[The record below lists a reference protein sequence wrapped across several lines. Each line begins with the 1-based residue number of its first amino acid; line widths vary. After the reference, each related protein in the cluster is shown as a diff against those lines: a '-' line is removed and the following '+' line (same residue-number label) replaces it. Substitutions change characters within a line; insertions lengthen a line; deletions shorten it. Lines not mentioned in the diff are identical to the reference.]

1 MLNESHILLQQ
12 YHNFLGF
19 KNQIDR
25 LSKHHL
31 NPFLS
36 LLLRRTMIEYTDGY
50 VFFFFGGG
58 REECSLVSLLIGD
71 GVQRSEMTFSRA
83 SAPTFPSAIDRL

>member
-31 NPFLS
+31 NLFLS

-50 VFFFFGGG
+50 GGFFWGGG
-58 REECSLVSLLIGD
+58 GEECSLVSLLIGD
-71 GVQRSEMTFSRA
+71 GVQRSEMTFLRA

>member
-31 NPFLS
+31 NPFFS

-50 VFFFFGGG
+50 GVFFWGGG
-58 REECSLVSLLIGD
+58 EECSLVSLLIGD
-71 GVQRSEMTFSRA
+71 GVQRSEMTFLRA

>member
-36 LLLRRTMIEYTDGY
+36 LLLRRKMIEYTDGY
-50 VFFFFGGG
+50 VGFFFWGGG
-58 REECSLVSLLIGD
+58 EKNVRWYHC
-71 GVQRSEMTFSRA
+71 
-83 SAPTFPSAIDRL
+83 